1 MLTTVKRTMHEQSEN
16 CNREKILKSSTKIMD
31 LKNTITE
38 FKIVLGSL
46 DIHIHNMIL
55 DPYLT
60 QHTNI
65 NPKWIKDLN
74 LTPLP
79 IKFVEEN
86 LGEKLHGIGRGNDFM
101 DMAPKVQTARKK

>member
-46 DIHIHNMIL
+46 DIYIHNMIL

-74 LTPLP
+74 LTPFTYKVHRRKP
-79 IKFVEEN
+79 
-86 LGEKLHGIGRGNDFM
+86 RGK
-101 DMAPKVQTARKK
+101 APWHRSWQ